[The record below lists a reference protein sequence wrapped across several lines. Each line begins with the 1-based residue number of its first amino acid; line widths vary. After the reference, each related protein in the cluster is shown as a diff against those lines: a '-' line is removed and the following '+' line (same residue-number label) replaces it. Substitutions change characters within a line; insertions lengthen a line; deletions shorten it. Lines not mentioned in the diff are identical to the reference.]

1 MSGVLRFDPDGVFH
15 LAEGSSHGGSSSR
28 KRQVLVYLP
37 TGQVVSSYSSLEQ
50 MLTGLGWER
59 YYRGDPNFFQFH
71 KHSSIDLIS
80 LPREFSKFGSIQ
92 MFDIVLK
99 NSDTFRVRDMWVR
112 TSVCL
117 SVSQHIMHVFLSCT
131 RVVVGCCLWFLAPVS
146 LFSILINLVESWC
159 LVCAWYVANFVINT
173 FASSLIWLWLCNML

>member
-1 MSGVLRFDPDGVFH
+1 MEEKKKSGVLRFDSDGVIH
-15 LAEGSSHGGSSSR
+15 LAPQAEGSSHGGSSSR

-37 TGQVVSSYSSLEQ
+37 TGEVVSSYSSLEQ

-59 YYRGDPNFFQFH
+59 YNGGDPNFFQFH

-99 NSDTFRVRDMWVR
+99 NSDTFRVRDM
-112 TSVCL
+112 
-117 SVSQHIMHVFLSCT
+117 
-131 RVVVGCCLWFLAPVS
+131 
-146 LFSILINLVESWC
+146 
-159 LVCAWYVANFVINT
+159 
-173 FASSLIWLWLCNML
+173 